1 MLVVMDSMLK
11 PPQDWCNLLIA
22 MEKALIQLITDQYP
36 QGFRWNENGIPFAQ
50 FTSEAKPAEE
60 KPAEDPVK
68 APSRGSAM
76 NSLKAE
82 LERMAAARNAD
93 GSLKLNH
100 VDKSQ
105 MSHKN
110 PALRGNVKMVE
121 KKETY
126 CFLELDKS

>member
-1 MLVVMDSMLK
+1 MGSMLK
-11 PPQDWCNLLIA
+11 APQDSCNLLIA

-36 QGFRWNENGIPFAQ
+36 QGFRWNENGIPVAQ

-60 KPAEDPVK
+60 KPEEPGE
-68 APSRGSAM
+68 APSRASAM

-110 PALRGNVKMVE
+110 PALRGNVKMAE

-126 CFLELDKS
+126 CFLELDKL

>member
-1 MLVVMDSMLK
+1 
-11 PPQDWCNLLIA
+11 
-22 MEKALIQLITDQYP
+22 
-36 QGFRWNENGIPFAQ
+36 
-50 FTSEAKPAEE
+50 
-60 KPAEDPVK
+60 
-68 APSRGSAM
+68 M

-110 PALRGNVKMVE
+110 PALRGNVKMAE

-126 CFLELDKS
+126 CFLELDKL

>member
-1 MLVVMDSMLK
+1 MGSMLK
-11 PPQDWCNLLIA
+11 APQDWCNLLIA

-36 QGFRWNENGIPFAQ
+36 QGFRWNENGIPVAQ

-60 KPAEDPVK
+60 KPEEPGE
-68 APSRGSAM
+68 APSRASAM

-110 PALRGNVKMVE
+110 PALRGNVKMEE

-126 CFLELDKS
+126 CFLELDKL